1 LRAGVAAAMAA
12 AVAGSI
18 AVALALGTEW
28 EGPGAGPAVPADPVA
43 PAPAARAGS
52 TLGERAALMEEPEC
66 LAEGGEWR
74 WVNAFFEACVLPY
87 PDAGRGCSSSA
98 ECEGGCFAHD
108 FESLEAGAG
117 TCRANTD
124 HSGCMGEVG
133 GAVIECL
140 YDDIMVECTRDS
152 TERECDALR

>member
-1 LRAGVAAAMAA
+1 MVCPDTRACAEKAGARLRAGVAAAMAA

-98 ECEGGCFAHD
+98 ECEGGRGVA
-108 FESLEAGAG
+108 AP
-117 TCRANTD
+117 D
-124 HSGCMGEVG
+124 HL
-133 GAVIECL
+133 CL
-140 YDDIMVECTRDS
+140 
-152 TERECDALR
+152 